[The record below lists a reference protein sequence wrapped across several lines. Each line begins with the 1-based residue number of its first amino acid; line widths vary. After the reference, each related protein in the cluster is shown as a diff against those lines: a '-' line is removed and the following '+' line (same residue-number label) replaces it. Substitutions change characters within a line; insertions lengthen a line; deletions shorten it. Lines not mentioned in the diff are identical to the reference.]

1 MTAVPQLSEVDSEGD
16 EGGLEP
22 FLVDA
27 LDEVD
32 QVRARQAAVVRD
44 YLVTLRGGSPF
55 LSSADGRLLLRWLD
69 GGTPVVAIL
78 AALDRA
84 ADRRLKR
91 RSKRPLSLQA
101 CKVELK
107 PAPLAAGGLGDRAA
121 GPDPMLAYVEALRA
135 QRVAGPFEAAHQ
147 QLISALLALP
157 VSMGS
162 PEERATA
169 GVVLVREFHEA
180 VWIGCDERPALRAE
194 VADGYASLRGS
205 LPDSLIEG
213 LVEEATRDRL
223 RRRFPLVSARELWDR
238 LLADTDTADRR
249 GSPP

>member
-147 QLISALLALP
+147 PLISALLALP
-157 VSMGS
+157 SRWGAQRS
-162 PEERATA
+162 A
-169 GVVLVREFHEA
+169 
-180 VWIGCDERPALRAE
+180 
-194 VADGYASLRGS
+194 
-205 LPDSLIEG
+205 
-213 LVEEATRDRL
+213 
-223 RRRFPLVSARELWDR
+223 RRRGWCW
-238 LLADTDTADRR
+238 
-249 GSPP
+249 